1 MITLFSTFFIYIL
14 TGSLAV
20 ADHNVHISKC
30 EINELNSEGK
40 LELQVSIFYDDLLEA
55 VGLTMGEELPEDYKS
70 ADELIEAFIK
80 SHLVIEINGI
90 EKAMDYIESHS
101 YPPAVWTTLEI
112 DQKEDIKELKI
123 KNTILLD
130 QFDDQKNIIS
140 LPWKG
145 KTKTVALDHKNHL
158 FTLKL

>member
-1 MITLFSTFFIYIL
+1 MITLISTIFISLFSGLWT
-14 TGSLAV
+14 TAEH
-20 ADHNVHISKC
+20 DVHISKC
-30 EINELNSEGK
+30 EIQEIKGEGK
-40 LELQVSIFYDDLLEA
+40 LELQISIFYDDLLTA

-70 ADELIEAFIK
+70 SDELIEKFIN
-80 SHLVIEINGI
+80 SHLIIEINGV
-90 EKAMDYIESHS
+90 EKPLDYIESFS

-112 DQKEDIKELKI
+112 DQKEDIRELKI

-158 FTLKL
+158 ITLK